1 MNLNLITNYFHP
13 NTILDIG
20 ANTGGWFNECK
31 AYYPGSY
38 IFSIEANDECEQVL
52 KQVNPNYLICLL
64 AKDNNIYPFYKTK
77 NIFGATGNSMYKE
90 LTPYYNEENV
100 NVVEQQGRRL
110 DDLFTEESTFDLIKM
125 DVQGA
130 ELDIIEGGIN
140 LCKKAKGILL
150 EVALDNYNEN
160 APLYDTV
167 VNYMKLIGFE
177 LKEVLDN
184 TYHQEKIFQ
193 QDLLFIN
200 ENIIRN

>member
-1 MNLNLITNYFHP
+1 MKLNLISNYFYP

-31 AYYPGSY
+31 IYYPNSY

-52 KQVNPNYLICLL
+52 KQTNPNYLICLL
-64 AKDNNIYPFYKTK
+64 AKDNNIYTFYKTK

-90 LTPYYNEENV
+90 LTAYYDELNV
-100 NVVEQQGRRL
+100 NITKQQGRKL
-110 DDLFTEESTFDLIKM
+110 DDLFTEDSLFDLIKM
-125 DVQGA
+125 DVQGS

-160 APLYDTV
+160 APLYMDV
-167 VNYMKLIGFE
+167 VNYMKSIGFE
-177 LKEVLDN
+177 LREVLDS
-184 TYHQEKIFQ
+184 TYHQGKVFQ

-200 ENIIRN
+200 ENTIHN